1 MIAGQGPSVYF
12 DLENPVNAHRLAAPM
27 RALEKLFYF
36 PKDVRF

>member
-12 DLENPVNAHRLAAPM
+12 NLENPVDANRLAAPM
-27 RALEKLFYF
+27 RALEKLFFF